1 MKAMKAG
8 LVAAVLASAGL
19 AYSVPAA
26 AQRSD
31 TTRAGTRGSEISYPW
46 QQRFW
51 SYAGV
56 NVGTANYDLECVPG
70 FGCEDS
76 AGSLKLF
83 AGGKFNNVFG
93 LEVAYINLGKAEIA
107 GGDMEAHGLN
117 FSLVAG
123 MPIGANSSV
132 FGKLGTTYGR
142 SKVSGTVPAFRTGS
156 EDDWGAS
163 FGIGA
168 QIGLTDRWALRVDA
182 DRYRFKFVDT
192 DRRNIDT
199 FTAGV
204 QYRF

>member
-1 MKAMKAG
+1 MNVMKSG
-8 LVAAVLASAGL
+8 LAAAILASASL
-19 AYSVPAA
+19 AYAVPAA

-31 TTRAGTRGSEISYPW
+31 TTRAGSEISYPW

-51 SYAGV
+51 GYAGI
-56 NVGTANYDLECVPG
+56 NLGTANYDFTCAAG
-70 FGCEDS
+70 FGCDDT
-76 AGSLKLF
+76 AGTVKLF
-83 AGGKFNNVFG
+83 AGGRFNNVFG
-93 LEVAYINLGKAEIA
+93 LEVGYVNFGKAEIA

-123 MPIGANSSV
+123 VPIGANSSV

-163 FGIGA
+163 FGVGA
-168 QIGLTDRWALRVDA
+168 QIGLTDRWSLRVDA

-199 FTAGV
+199 FTVGA